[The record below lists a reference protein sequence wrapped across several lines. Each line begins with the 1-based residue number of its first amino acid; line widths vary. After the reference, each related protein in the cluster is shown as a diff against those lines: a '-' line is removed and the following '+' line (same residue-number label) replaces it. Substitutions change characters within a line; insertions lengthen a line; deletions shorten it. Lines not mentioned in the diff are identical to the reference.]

1 MASPNV
7 QVLNAD
13 RKLQWMAME
22 SSNERLRFQGIWF
35 KRTFISNVSTNRNF
49 PTTLAV
55 CTQRKTS
62 KLGFQF
68 SDERT
73 SVTTGAIHRS
83 AELNRGTEDETTKT
97 TPEA

>member
-13 RKLQWMAME
+13 RKLQSMAME
-22 SSNERLRFQGIWF
+22 SSNERLRFQGILF
-35 KRTFISNVSTNRNF
+35 KRTFISNVSINRSF

-55 CTQRKTS
+55 CTQSKTS

-68 SDERT
+68 LDERT
-73 SVTTGAIHRS
+73 SVKTGASTAVLSSIEGLKMKQRRQPQ
-83 AELNRGTEDETTKT
+83 A
-97 TPEA
+97 